1 MKPILYAALLF
12 AILPACELE
21 VGHYHDHPPRS
32 NPRPPASPRPGLW
45 GDACRVD
52 SQCGSGLACT
62 DGSCEPRRVG
72 IYPVSALV
80 APGTADGREWD
91 SDRLL
96 PRWVWN
102 ELDLAMGLGVDALY
116 DFMAEQA
123 YMGWSKPDP
132 YGYGFLSLDGRSYDE
147 AYTIPLVERG
157 ENQLDVFDVVWPGPV
172 GWSSVPFTTRLAV
185 GVELWDEDQR
195 TDDDIGFVELDFPL
209 LRTALYQGGVVYF
222 DTYEATDGQ
231 LLLLGVEVVAER

>member
-1 MKPILYAALLF
+1 MKPTLLVALLL
-12 AILPACELE
+12 ALLPACELE
-21 VGHYHDHPPRS
+21 VGQYHPPHRS
-32 NPRPPASPRPGLW
+32 PRPPPPAQYLGAW

-52 SQCGSGLACT
+52 SQCGSGLGCT

-72 IYPVSALV
+72 IYPVSALI
-80 APGTADGREWD
+80 APGTVDGREWD
-91 SDRLL
+91 SDRAL
-96 PRWVWN
+96 PRWVWS
-102 ELDLAMGLGVDALY
+102 ELDIALAYGVDGLY

-132 YGYGFLSLDGRSYDE
+132 YGYGFLSLNGRSYDD

-157 ENQLDVFDVVWPGPV
+157 ANQLDVFDVVWPSPV
-172 GWSSVPFTTRLAV
+172 GWSSVPFTRDLAV
-185 GVELWDEDQR
+185 GLELWDEDQR
-195 TDDDIGFVELDFPL
+195 NDEFIGFVELDFHL
-209 LRTALYQGGVVYF
+209 LRTALHQGGVVYF